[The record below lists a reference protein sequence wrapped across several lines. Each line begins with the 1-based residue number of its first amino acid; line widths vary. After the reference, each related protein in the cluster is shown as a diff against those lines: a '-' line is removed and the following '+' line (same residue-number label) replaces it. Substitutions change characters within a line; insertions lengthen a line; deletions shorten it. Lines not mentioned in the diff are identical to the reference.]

1 MTDYQDHQTL
11 AELDRATGS
20 AKGSAFR
27 AFKQLSGTWQEGRDY
42 TLLTPATDAA
52 AIAKL
57 KAEGRAYASSL
68 SLLLLGPEP
77 ARQVQALLASSTGRQ
92 R

>member
-1 MTDYQDHQTL
+1 MTDYPQHQTL

-27 AFKQLSGTWQEGRDY
+27 AFKQFSGLWQEGCDY
-42 TLLTPATDAA
+42 TLLTPATDAP

-57 KAEGRAYASSL
+57 KAEGRAYPSSVT
-68 SLLLLGPEP
+68 LLLLAPET
-77 ARQVQALLASSTGRQ
+77 ARQIAAQLHSPTRAQG
-92 R
+92 